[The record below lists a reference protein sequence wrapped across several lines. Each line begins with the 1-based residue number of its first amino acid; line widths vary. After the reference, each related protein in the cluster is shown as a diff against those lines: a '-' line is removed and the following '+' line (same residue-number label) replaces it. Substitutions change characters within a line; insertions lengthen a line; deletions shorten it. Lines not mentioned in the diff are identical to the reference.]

1 MKKTITLCMI
11 VKNESHIILECLNT
25 VYKYLDYWV
34 ICDTGSTDNTK
45 EIIKKFFEE
54 KGIPGELHDHEWKGF
69 GHNRTLAFDAAKGKA
84 DYALVIDADDY
95 IEGNLPLTNIKDADA
110 YTIKMGR
117 VDFSWWRTQIFKL
130 DLDWHYVGVLHEYAA
145 PRATQNPK
153 IEKLEGNY
161 RVVARTLGAR
171 NQNISA
177 IEKYSR
183 DAELLEKAL
192 IDEPDNSRYMFYLG
206 QSYFDSQQWQKSED
220 AYYRRAKAGGWPE
233 EVYYSLLRVAMC
245 KAMLDK
251 PWPEIQ
257 QAFLDAYNYRP
268 TRAEPLYHIAQIY
281 RQKFNMPA
289 LAFLF
294 ARAAMDIPFPSS
306 DILFVPDAIYNWG
319 ILDEVSSVAAYAG
332 YPLIGYDAVKKLL
345 QSGKVPKEHLERVQN
360 NYNSYTVLIEDLKKK
375 NILIP
380 VETVNEKRRKKKK
393 HK

>member
-1 MKKTITLCMI
+1 
-11 VKNESHIILECLNT
+11 
-25 VYKYLDYWV
+25 
-34 ICDTGSTDNTK
+34 
-45 EIIKKFFEE
+45 
-54 KGIPGELHDHEWKGF
+54 
-69 GHNRTLAFDAAKGKA
+69 
-84 DYALVIDADDY
+84 
-95 IEGNLPLTNIKDADA
+95 
-110 YTIKMGR
+110 MGR

>member
-11 VKNESHIILECLNT
+11 VKNESHIILECLNS

-145 PRATQNPK
+145 PRATQNPR

-332 YPLIGYDAVKKLL
+332 YPLIGYDATKKLL
-345 QSGKVPKEHLERVQN
+345 QSGKVPSEHLKRVQD
-360 NYNSYTVLIEDLKKK
+360 NYNSYNVLIEDLKKK
-375 NILIP
+375 NIPIP
-380 VETVNEKRRKKKK
+380 IETNNEKRRKKK